1 LALQGAFVEHQAI
14 LSHGQT
20 RLPTAVRTLL
30 VRTQD
35 ELAECDALIIPGGE
49 STTMALLARLTG
61 LLAPLREFACSKPV
75 WGICAGAILLAS
87 GGIVGAKKNG
97 QEVIGGIDV
106 RVERNGWG
114 SQLESFEAELT
125 VAGLWDPNQPFVGVF
140 IRAPVR
146 YPSPIKVLAR
156 LPSSLLPA
164 ITSQE
169 TFERQDPQL
178 EAHSS
183 DSRTIVALR
192 QGRHLL
198 TTFHP
203 ELTKDDRFHEYFIN
217 ECVLGPPAD
226 QIRDSHAPVAKAI
239 PIYCV

>member
-1 LALQGAFVEHQAI
+1 
-14 LSHGQT
+14 
-20 RLPTAVRTLL
+20 
-30 VRTQD
+30 
-35 ELAECDALIIPGGE
+35 
-49 STTMALLARLTG
+49 MALLARLTG

-140 IRAPVR
+140 IRAPVILALTALNEGTR
-146 YPSPIKVLAR
+146 PPIKVLAR

-178 EAHSS
+178 EAQFFRLSDDCGVAARSS
-183 DSRTIVALR
+183 SLDNVPS
-192 QGRHLL
+192 GM
-198 TTFHP
+198 
-203 ELTKDDRFHEYFIN
+203 TKDDRFHEYFIN
-217 ECVLGPPAD
+217 ECVLGPSSGPN
-226 QIRDSHAPVAKAI
+226 
-239 PIYCV
+239 